1 MEAFILLFQN
11 YFTPK
16 DAQDF
21 IQDHD
26 HCDTCEKAITC
37 PIRDWSAE
45 TVQKHLFF
53 VEQFAS
59 NYYPEIMAKIAE
71 IIDNPRIKLI
81 ILLDAKGKCYIYKA
95 EGTITQIEQE
105 ILPDFIEAVAEATG
119 EPLLFSS
126 LSDVR
131 SGAAAFRQYNTQGS

>member
-21 IQDHD
+21 IQDHE
-26 HCDTCEKAITC
+26 HCDTCEKAILC
-37 PIRDWSAE
+37 PIKNWSAE
-45 TVQKHLFF
+45 TVQKNLFF

-59 NYYPEIMAKIAE
+59 NYYPEIMTKIAE

-95 EGTITQIEQE
+95 EGNITHIEQE
-105 ILPDFIEAVAEATG
+105 ILPDFIEAVTEATG
-119 EPLLFSS
+119 DELYFSS

-131 SGAAAFRQYNTQGS
+131 SGATAFRQYNAQGN